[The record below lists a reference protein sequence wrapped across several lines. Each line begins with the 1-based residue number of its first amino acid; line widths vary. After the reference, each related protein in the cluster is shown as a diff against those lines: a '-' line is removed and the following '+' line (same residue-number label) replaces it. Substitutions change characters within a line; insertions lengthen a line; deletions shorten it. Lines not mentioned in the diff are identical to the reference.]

1 VGGSKPAPA
10 LAAVDFVC
18 TGRAFAALVT
28 QHTPLRE
35 ETDCDGEAWTALEV
49 LLLKCNVF
57 ARMSP
62 HNKQELMR
70 YLQDLDYVVC
80 MTGDGAN
87 DSGAL
92 KAADI
97 GISIASAKNVLL
109 VEPGAGQKE
118 KSTGAS
124 VGGEDDEDEERQD
137 DDNPENAKIATEIS
151 TAEAA
156 VTAAPSIAAPFATGL
171 HHIGAVCT
179 VVTEGRGTLATSFSM
194 FKYMFLYGIIQVGLA
209 VVVVVWGGKD
219 GCVCCGF

>member
-1 VGGSKPAPA
+1 
-10 LAAVDFVC
+10 
-18 TGRAFAALVT
+18 VT
-28 QHTPLRE
+28 QHIPVRE
-35 ETDCDGEAWTALEV
+35 EVDCDGEAWTALEV
-49 LLLKCNVF
+49 VLLKCNVF

-70 YLQDLDYVVC
+70 SLQDLDYVVC

-109 VEPGAGQKE
+109 VEPGVGKKEEGAGAVAPIGRE
-118 KSTGAS
+118 G
-124 VGGEDDEDEERQD
+124 DEDEERQD
-137 DDNPENAKIATEIS
+137 YDNPENAKIASEIS

-194 FKYMFLYGIIQVGLA
+194 FKYMFLYGIIQVGL
-209 VVVVVWGGKD
+209 
-219 GCVCCGF
+219 

>member
-1 VGGSKPAPA
+1 
-10 LAAVDFVC
+10 
-18 TGRAFAALVT
+18 
-28 QHTPLRE
+28 LRE
-35 ETDCDGEAWTALEV
+35 EVDCDGEAWTALEV
-49 LLLKCNVF
+49 VLLKCNVF

-70 YLQDLDYVVC
+70 SLQDLDYVVC

-109 VEPGAGQKE
+109 VEPGAGGKKE
-118 KSTGAS
+118 EGA
-124 VGGEDDEDEERQD
+124 VGGGGGAGGGEGEEDEDEERQD

-194 FKYMFLYGIIQVGLA
+194 FKYMFLYGIIQVR
-209 VVVVVWGGKD
+209 
-219 GCVCCGF
+219 